1 MSATESR
8 ATCPLLPLTELEL
21 ESGEDA
27 LAPADQA
34 RLEAHLAAGCPV
46 CEGRFEDAL
55 EGLGG
60 GALEEVEGALDAAGE
75 AMDQGRERVLAR
87 VRAQVVDEER
97 ATQRRV
103 RRRLQRIVFYV
114 TLLLL
119 VALLVMTFVGLRFA
133 LRLEQ
138 LSAQRA
144 ATDAELEVLQHA
156 LVRYVQDGH
165 AVPARGPAL
174 LEALASPRQDGAAPY
189 FRFDPARLRRERGEY
204 LDQFGRPYRYRA
216 ERGRALIYSLGADGV
231 LAEPGPGDDLV
242 RSIQFVH

>member
-21 ESGEDA
+21 QGGEGA

-46 CEGRFEDAL
+46 CERRFEDAL
-55 EGLGG
+55 DGLAGRT
-60 GALEEVEGALDAAGE
+60 LERVEGALEAAGE
-75 AMDQGRERVLAR
+75 TMDLGRERVLAR

-103 RRRLQRIVFYV
+103 RRRLQRITFYV

-119 VALLVMTFVGLRFA
+119 VALLVMSFVGLRFA

-138 LSAQRA
+138 LAAQRA
-144 ATDAELEVLQHA
+144 ATEAELEVLQHA

-165 AVPARGPAL
+165 ALPATGPAL
-174 LEALASPRQDGAAPY
+174 LEALGSPRADGAAPY
-189 FRFDPARLRRERGEY
+189 FRFEPTRLRRERGEY
-204 LDQFGRPYRYRA
+204 LDEFGRPYRYRA
-216 ERGRALIYSLGADGV
+216 ERGQALIYSLGADGV
-231 LAEPGPGDDLV
+231 ESGAGSGDDLA
-242 RSIQFVH
+242 RSIQFVR